1 MTQDLF
7 FDTMMAIIRVSTRRR
22 MSHDSDPRKDYDDD
36 NDDNDDDDYD
46 FLVIA
51 QSRISSTQSMTTR
64 IMVMS
69 SLLTK

>member
-22 MSHDSDPRKDYDDD
+22 MSHDSDPRKDYD